1 MGKKPRRKKKTLVG
15 QLAPFNKPSKFDLT
29 ADVPVDLTSDGR
41 PKRQRVAATVFDP
54 SAPDLNNK
62 KTKRHRSLR
71 VGKEENSMSP
81 SGLYVEEE
89 EEPIKASP
97 NRSKR
102 RFISTTAFEPTMPTI
117 YEIEQKVDGGDGK
130 KSSSIKVN
138 EASSSFKG
146 RRKAS
151 KSKHTLK
158 VTSYARMKTMI
169 AMQQKKTQHKNQVN
183 KICDQKT
190 ACVNS
195 PLKSPSRK
203 RARLSI
209 SATRRVITNSLIRF
223 QIENEC
229 GKIGRKL
236 AATSTSE
243 ETKLFFD
250 SF

>member
-54 SAPDLNNK
+54 SAPELNNK

-89 EEPIKASP
+89 EPIKAPPSK
-97 NRSKR
+97 SKR

-138 EASSSFKG
+138 EASSSLKG
-146 RRKAS
+146 RKI
-151 KSKHTLK
+151 
-158 VTSYARMKTMI
+158 KTYI
-169 AMQQKKTQHKNQVN
+169 ESN
-183 KICDQKT
+183 KLCEDEDNDCD
-190 ACVNS
+190 
-195 PLKSPSRK
+195 
-203 RARLSI
+203 
-209 SATRRVITNSLIRF
+209 ATE
-223 QIENEC
+223 EN
-229 GKIGRKL
+229 
-236 AATSTSE
+236 AT
-243 ETKLFFD
+243 
-250 SF
+250 

>member
-29 ADVPVDLTSDGR
+29 ADEPVDLTSDGR

-54 SAPDLNNK
+54 SAPELNNK

-81 SGLYVEEE
+81 SRLYVEE

-117 YEIEQKVDGGDGK
+117 YEIEQNVGGNGDGK

-138 EASSSFKG
+138 EASSSF
-146 RRKAS
+146 
-151 KSKHTLK
+151 
-158 VTSYARMKTMI
+158 
-169 AMQQKKTQHKNQVN
+169 
-183 KICDQKT
+183 
-190 ACVNS
+190 
-195 PLKSPSRK
+195 
-203 RARLSI
+203 
-209 SATRRVITNSLIRF
+209 
-223 QIENEC
+223 
-229 GKIGRKL
+229 
-236 AATSTSE
+236 
-243 ETKLFFD
+243 
-250 SF
+250 